1 MIKKTYNTVRS
12 LRSVLASILMLVS
25 ASVMADEV
33 SINSII
39 VDKDETVTVDVNFD
53 MSNYVV
59 GLQMFIDLP
68 KGIEFVTGGV
78 TRNSDRISRDTHD
91 FQYNVVN
98 NDNGTQT
105 LKVLVLP
112 TNGDDAIEGTSGTL
126 FSFVIKSA
134 TDDVNDVIEIN
145 NIMESTIDN
154 GKLKSV
160 KLADESAEIASKEYA
175 RILNVVESMTVKEG
189 ETNKQKVSVN
199 LVNGFDVYGMQFTV
213 SLPKGLTPET
223 NSKGRIVFTYG
234 DRLPEDFSIKS
245 NTASDGSVKVVIS
258 SMTGAVINNKKS
270 GEEVLSFNVIADNTL
285 AESSEIVFSKAVVSN
300 SKAESLSLN
309 DCKVKVTNQTAID
322 RRINGNAYDVLD
334 PQLKGVQE
342 KYDEAVKTIA
352 AYTTTD
358 AKSIATGK
366 EATEIDSLLKVYRT
380 QLDEANKALSVKNTD
395 SIAAVYTAL
404 DGRVDALLTSAQTT
418 ETNAL
423 KANEDTYA
431 TLDTQ
436 LKTVLGKYTSAVGV
450 LVTYK
455 TEEGKAYATSTD
467 VADIDSLLKVYRAEL
482 DSVHAALALRSADSL
497 ATVYK
502 GIDTR
507 ITTLASAAEKA
518 ETAALKLNADSY
530 KILDSQLKNVQTRYN
545 SALAVIDTYK
555 TEEGR
560 DYTSNAHAAEVDSLM
575 KAYRTSLDGAN
586 AAYSLRATET
596 TLADYTTLDA
606 KITALSS
613 AASVAESKALQTNTN
628 VYSALNKQLNAVEVK
643 YTSTVKT
650 IAAYKTAE
658 GKEFATGTEATEVD
672 SLVKAYREDLDAA
685 NSAFVLRS
693 TDSLATVYKSL
704 DTRIATLSSSASTA
718 ESNAL
723 KLNADTYTTL
733 DTQLK
738 SVLDNYN
745 SAIKVFAAYK
755 TAEGKA
761 FATGKDVTD
770 IASLLKTYRTELDA
784 ANTNLKLRSTDS
796 LATVYKSLDTRIA
809 TLSSSASTAES
820 NALKLNADT
829 YTTLDTQLKSVL
841 DNYNSA
847 IKVFAAYKTAEGK
860 AFATGKDVT
869 DIASLLKTY
878 RTELDAANTNL
889 KLRSTDSLATVY
901 KSLDTRIAT
910 LSSSASTAESN
921 ALKLNADTYTTLD
934 TQLKSV
940 QNKLTSAVSV
950 FAAYTTEEGRA
961 FATGIEVA
969 DIDSL
974 LKVYRAE
981 LDAANTDLELR
992 STSTLATVYK
1002 GLETRIATLASTA
1015 ATAESNALKANTNA
1029 YTALDK
1035 QLQAVQT
1042 RYNSALA
1049 VIETYKTEEGKA
1061 YTSNADAAEV
1071 DSLLKAYRTS
1081 LDEAYK
1087 DLSLRNT
1094 EKVLADYTTLDAKV
1108 VALSSAASVAES
1120 TALKTNAE
1128 VYNVL
1133 TAKLGELETLFE
1145 TLVDS
1150 IKSYTTDEAKALAD
1164 GEDAQAISEMISD
1177 LELSVDN
1184 ANAAY
1189 TLRDSSAY
1197 DNQLGEI
1204 AQAVADLKQLAADTE
1219 KEYFVTPGEVN
1230 GDGEIDITDATATI
1244 SFMLE
1249 EEPENF
1255 KEKAAD
1261 VNGDGEV
1268 DVTDVAL
1275 IINMILTLIK

>member
-518 ETAALKLNADSY
+518 ETAALRLNADSY

-685 NSAFVLRS
+685 NSAFV
-693 TDSLATVYKSL
+693 
-704 DTRIATLSSSASTA
+704 
-718 ESNAL
+718 
-723 KLNADTYTTL
+723 
-733 DTQLK
+733 
-738 SVLDNYN
+738 
-745 SAIKVFAAYK
+745 
-755 TAEGKA
+755 
-761 FATGKDVTD
+761 
-770 IASLLKTYRTELDA
+770 
-784 ANTNLKLRSTDS
+784 
-796 LATVYKSLDTRIA
+796 
-809 TLSSSASTAES
+809 
-820 NALKLNADT
+820 
-829 YTTLDTQLKSVL
+829 
-841 DNYNSA
+841 
-847 IKVFAAYKTAEGK
+847 
-860 AFATGKDVT
+860 
-869 DIASLLKTY
+869 
-878 RTELDAANTNL
+878 
-889 KLRSTDSLATVY
+889 LRSTDSLATVY